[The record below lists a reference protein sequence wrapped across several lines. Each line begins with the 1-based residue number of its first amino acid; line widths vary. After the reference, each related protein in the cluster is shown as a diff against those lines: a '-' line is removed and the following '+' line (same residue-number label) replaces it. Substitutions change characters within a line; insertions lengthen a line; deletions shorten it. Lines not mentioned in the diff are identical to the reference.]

1 MPPRLLGYDD
11 RMPGDDDG
19 LTPDA
24 APTDAGHDHHTRIE
38 DKLRFRGE
46 TELDG
51 VPPEEDVEGADVE
64 DRLEDDPDRVSIN
77 RRDVPDTPENS
88 IEARTDDD

>member
-1 MPPRLLGYDD
+1 
-11 RMPGDDDG
+11 MPGDDDG

-38 DKLRFRGE
+38 DKMRFRGDAE
-46 TELDG
+46 MTG
-51 VPPEEDVEGADVE
+51 VPPEEDVQDADVE

-88 IEARTDDD
+88 IEARTEDD

>member
-1 MPPRLLGYDD
+1 MRGYDAA
-11 RMPGDDDG
+11 MPGDDG
-19 LTPDA
+19 LSPDA

-38 DKLRFRGE
+38 DKKRFRGE

-51 VPPEEDVEGADVE
+51 VPPEEGVGGADVE
-64 DRLEDDPDRVSIN
+64 EALEDDPDRVSIN

-88 IEARTDDD
+88 IEARTEGD